1 MTNII
6 KIKAIKMIENI
17 NENLGYLSTKV
28 LKTSEEYNIIGELIQ
43 KCHILGKK
51 FQYIM
56 EISEKYKDS
65 ILSPKEIPIIISNS
79 DFMNEYFISNSETK
93 ICKPMIKIFME
104 FFQKEILGILD
115 KKIEK
120 LKVKS
125 EHQIINLQKFQNF
138 RYFVNFN

>member
-1 MTNII
+1 M
-6 KIKAIKMIENI
+6 
-17 NENLGYLSTKV
+17 GYLSTKV
-28 LKTSEEYNIIGELIQ
+28 LKNSEEYNIIGDLIQ

-51 FQYIM
+51 IKFIM
-56 EISEKYKDS
+56 EISEKYNDS
-65 ILSPKEIPIIISNS
+65 IISPKEIQIIISNS
-79 DFMNEYFISNSETK
+79 DFMNEFLISNGEAK

-125 EHQIINLQKFQNF
+125 EHQIINFQKFQSF
-138 RYFVNFN
+138 LYFVIFVKKIIFVILRGFLLDFQN